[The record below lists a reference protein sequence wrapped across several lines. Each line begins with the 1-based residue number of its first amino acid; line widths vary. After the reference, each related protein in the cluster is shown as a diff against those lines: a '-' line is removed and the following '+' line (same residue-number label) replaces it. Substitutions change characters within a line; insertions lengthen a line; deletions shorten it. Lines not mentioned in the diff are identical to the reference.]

1 MPFVRG
7 YHQTYDVDNYDYDDS
22 NGDIHGDSDGNDD
35 DDDDVVP
42 ASPQMFWDFPRRKD
56 SISARKTFLIT

>member
-7 YHQTYDVDNYDYDDS
+7 YHQTYDVHNYDYDDS
-22 NGDIHGDSDGNDD
+22 NGDRDGNGDGD